1 MTGRILI
8 VDDIST
14 NRIVLKVKLAA
25 SYYDVIQARNG
36 QEALDLARKE
46 LPDLILLDLRMPDMS
61 GIDVCRQLKA
71 DVTTHDIPVILI
83 TGAGDPAT
91 KLDGLRAGAE
101 DFLIKPV
108 DERTLLARVRS
119 LLRVRNAQ
127 AELAA
132 RDQTCRTLG
141 FAETMAPMTLPG
153 RVVLISDDIRASRR
167 LAERIRGFVPHDVG
181 LMTVAD
187 ALGGRSRKTGSR
199 SVYAMDEMA
208 GDTPPDRYT
217 DTPPV
222 EARPDASAR
231 FQTVPGH
238 RPSPFGSPDSAASDA
253 RPPGLSEASG
263 PFGLSGAPGSHS
275 AASPGAG
282 SPNASSPGAS
292 SPDAASP
299 VSDTTNG
306 DAPRPIPAS
315 ASPAGADVYIVL
327 GSPGHSQKAIGLLT
341 DLRSRDPSRN
351 AAIMLLAPGDED
363 GLPATALDL
372 GANDVLPDRAEPE
385 EIALRLELLIKRKK
399 VADRLRATVS
409 RGLEMAAV
417 DPLTGL
423 YNRRYAQH
431 HLTQLR
437 ERSRRTARPF
447 ALMILDV
454 DRFKRINDAH
464 GHRAGDKVLVEIAKR
479 LSSNLRRVDL
489 VARYGGEEFLIAL
502 PDTTLDNAMIAAE
515 RLRNRIESVAF
526 DLPGQAGQIRVTASI
541 GLALSIDEHDTN
553 DALLD
558 RADSALYSSKSA
570 GRNLVTVGSSAA

>member
-61 GIDVCRQLKA
+61 GIEVCHQLKA

-141 FAETMAPMTLPG
+141 FAETMAPMAVPG

-167 LAERIRGFVPHDVG
+167 LAERIRGFVPHDVA

-187 ALGGRSRKTGSR
+187 ALGGRSRHTGTR
-199 SVYAMDEMA
+199 SAFAAKNAQPGSGTSGTASGAAFPTMP
-208 GDTPPDRYT
+208 GPP
-217 DTPPV
+217 
-222 EARPDASAR
+222 S
-231 FQTVPGH
+231 
-238 RPSPFGSPDSAASDA
+238 SPFGSPDSAASGGQ
-253 RPPGLSEASG
+253 PPGLAEASAQ
-263 PFGLSGAPGSHS
+263 FGLSGAPGS
-275 AASPGAG
+275 PG
-282 SPNASSPGAS
+282 
-292 SPDAASP
+292 PD
-299 VSDTTNG
+299 T
-306 DAPRPIPAS
+306 APDDVPQTMPAS
-315 ASPAGADVYIVL
+315 ANSAGAHPAGADVYLVL
-327 GSPGHSQKAIGLLT
+327 GSPGHSQKAVGLLT

-423 YNRRYAQH
+423 YNRRYAEH

-464 GHRAGDKVLVEIAKR
+464 GHRAGDMVLVEIARR

-515 RLRNRIESVAF
+515 RLRNRIEAAAF
-526 DLPGQAGQIRVTASI
+526 DLPGQAGQIHVTASI
-541 GLALSIDEHDTN
+541 GLAMSIDEHDTN

-570 GRNLVTVGSSAA
+570 GRNLVTVGSTAA